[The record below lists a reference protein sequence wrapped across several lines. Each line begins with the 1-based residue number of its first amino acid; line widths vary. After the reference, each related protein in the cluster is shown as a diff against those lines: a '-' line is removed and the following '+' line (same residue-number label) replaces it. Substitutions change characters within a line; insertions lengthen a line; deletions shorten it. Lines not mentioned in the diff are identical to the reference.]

1 MDECTTKMHHF
12 GFGLNTF
19 ILDSAEI

>member
-1 MDECTTKMHHF
+1 MHHF
-12 GFGLNTF
+12 GFGLLLNTF